1 MASKKEPELEEEEEE
16 QEQEEQEQYEQYE
29 QYDQYEDPAPSRRSW
44 LRAALKAVA
53 VIAALLIFGPL
64 ISRILGGV
72 SDDVE
77 RAIFTLGG
85 VNDSSPAKSVGTPET
100 TTNSRA
106 QALKKAQSYLRSMAF
121 SRSGLIGQLEYDGF
135 STADAT
141 AAVDSLSVDWSAQA
155 VKKAQS
161 YLRSMAFSRS
171 GLIRQ
176 LEYEGFSTA
185 DAKHAA
191 DAVGLTEG

>member
-1 MASKKEPELEEEEEE
+1 MATKKDPERDNPEIEE
-16 QEQEEQEQYEQYE
+16 QDEEYEQEEQYEE
-29 QYDQYEDPAPSRRSW
+29 YDDPAPSRRSW

-72 SDDVE
+72 SDGLG
-77 RAIFTLGG
+77 RAAFSLGG

-100 TTNSRA
+100 TTSSRE
-106 QALKKAQSYLRSMAF
+106 QALKRAQSYLHSSAF
-121 SRSGLIGQLEYDGF
+121 SRKRLIEQLEYEGF
-135 STADAT
+135 STSDAT
-141 AAVDSLSVDWSAQA
+141 AAVDALAVDWSAQA
-155 VKKAQS
+155 VKRAQS
-161 YLRSMAFSRS
+161 YLRTSAFSRKR
-171 GLIRQ
+171 LIEQ

-185 DAKHAA
+185 DAKRAA